1 MPDGGFLLVGGRR
14 SYSVEF
20 VPAEGKSNA
29 RAIKLPFLDE
39 TTDLDE
45 NNLYPFVYLS
55 TDGNVFI
62 FANSRSILF
71 DPKTHKVIHEYPV
84 LDGGSRNY
92 PASGMSALLPLK
104 LKLDNPEAIPA
115 EVCKTIAKFKNLIA
129 IFFLIKQLLS
139 DGSNL

>member
-1 MPDGGFLLVGGRR
+1 MPDGGFILVGGRR
-14 SYSVEF
+14 SFSLEF

-29 RAIKLPFLDE
+29 RDINLPFLDE

-45 NNLYPFVYLS
+45 NNLYPFVFLS

-71 DPKTHKVIHEYPV
+71 NPKTRTVLHEYPI

-104 LKLDNPEAIPA
+104 LQPENSEAIPA
-115 EVCKTIAKFKNLIA
+115 EVT
-129 IFFLIKQLLS
+129 
-139 DGSNL
+139 

>member
-1 MPDGGFLLVGGRR
+1 MPDGGFILIGGRR
-14 SYSVEF
+14 SFNFEF
-20 VPAEGKSNA
+20 VPREGQSNA

-62 FANSRSILF
+62 FANNRSILL
-71 DPKTHKVIHEYPV
+71 DPKTHAVIHEYPP

-92 PASGMSALLPLK
+92 PASGMSVLLPLK
-104 LKLDNPEAIPA
+104 LYLNEPEPIPA
-115 EVCKTIAKFKNLIA
+115 EVC
-129 IFFLIKQLLS
+129 
-139 DGSNL
+139 

>member
-1 MPDGGFLLVGGRR
+1 MPDGGFILVGGRR
-14 SYSVEF
+14 SFDLEF
-20 VPAEGKSNA
+20 VPAEGKVNTK
-29 RAIKLPFLDE
+29 AIKMPFLDE

-71 DPKTHKVIHEYPV
+71 NPKTLTVVNEYPV
-84 LDGGSRNY
+84 LAGGSRNY

-104 LKLDNPEAIPA
+104 LSLENPEATPA
-115 EVCKTIAKFKNLIA
+115 EVC
-129 IFFLIKQLLS
+129 S
-139 DGSNL
+139 